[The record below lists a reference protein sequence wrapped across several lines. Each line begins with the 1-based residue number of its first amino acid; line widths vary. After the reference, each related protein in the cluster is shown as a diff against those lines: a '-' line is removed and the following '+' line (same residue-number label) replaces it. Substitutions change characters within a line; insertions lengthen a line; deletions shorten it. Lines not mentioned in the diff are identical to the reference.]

1 MTAYD
6 PRMETLDDQTRV
18 AVDER
23 PRRRRMLPVFITGM
37 TVLAAGV
44 YLRAVDPNV
53 PGHYPGCP
61 SQIFLGL
68 DCPGCGGMRGTY
80 DLLYGDL
87 SGMADH
93 NILLLIFWPVVI
105 VAFAVWAYRSWTGRR
120 PVVDIATQA
129 RRSRLMVW
137 LLIGVLIFG
146 VVRNFVPY
154 LGSGVG

>member
-6 PRMETLDDQTRV
+6 PRMETLDDQTGV

-23 PRRRRMLPVFITGM
+23 PRRRRMLPVFITGI
-37 TVLAAGV
+37 TALAAGV

-68 DCPGCGGMRGTY
+68 DCPGCGGMRGT
-80 DLLYGDL
+80 
-87 SGMADH
+87 
-93 NILLLIFWPVVI
+93 
-105 VAFAVWAYRSWTGRR
+105 FAVWAYRSLTGRR

-137 LLIGVLIFG
+137 LLIAVLIFG

>member
-1 MTAYD
+1 
-6 PRMETLDDQTRV
+6 METLDDQTRG

-23 PRRRRMLPVFITGM
+23 PRRRRMLPVLITGIAG
-37 TVLAAGV
+37 LAAGL

-93 NILLLIFWPVVI
+93 NALLIAFWPVVI
-105 VAFAVWAYRSWTGRR
+105 VRT
-120 PVVDIATQA
+120 P
-129 RRSRLMVW
+129 
-137 LLIGVLIFG
+137 
-146 VVRNFVPY
+146 
-154 LGSGVG
+154 LGSVSDVLSSPSSLAPMFLIPLWSLV